1 MGKWTI
7 GRQPRARDGNVE
19 EPKWSPRHTLKLH
32 QFINKRFQCK
42 KKQKKQHHWSPLKDW
57 RKSAMKQIV
66 GTHVPAGLAIAPRTV
81 FGLGFLFFFYCAFYL
96 KHFTLLSHSP
106 LSSLLTPPSF
116 LSDFAAHTF
125 PYLSSSSSSSSYSS
139 SFPCLP
145 YSPLWASKAR
155 LCSPSLSL
163 SWWLSIPQEKKKLNL
178 T

>member
-81 FGLGFLFFFYCAFYL
+81 FGLGFLFFFLLCFLPQALYLAIAFSFVIPSYPTFL
-96 KHFTLLSHSP
+96 PLRLCCPHLSLSFLFFFFLFLFIIFSLPP
-106 LSSLLTPPSF
+106 LFASVGIQGKALLT
-116 LSDFAAHTF
+116 L
-125 PYLSSSSSSSSYSS
+125 
-139 SFPCLP
+139 
-145 YSPLWASKAR
+145 
-155 LCSPSLSL
+155 SLSL
-163 SWWLSIPQEKKKLNL
+163 LVTLHSTGKKK